1 MVSKH
6 TRITTLQGICTAII
20 IAIYYDVT
28 NMVASM
34 VTKHICI
41 QRMAILQEICTAIMI
56 AIYNNLTD
64 TRVLQVLGVWL
75 QSIYTKNDDT
85 SGNMYC
91 YNDCCIQ

>member
-6 TRITTLQGICTAII
+6 TRITTLQGICTAIM

-64 TRVLQVLGVWL
+64 TRTSSFGSMVAKH
-75 QSIYTKNDDT
+75 IYKE
-85 SGNMYC
+85 
-91 YNDCCIQ
+91 